1 MKKIS
6 YLLVLGVLFWSC
18 KESGESNETEQKEEL
33 ESVSTVFPLQ
43 KTIQDDILASGVL
56 SSKAEL
62 KLAFKTGGMIRR
74 MYVKEG
80 QYVKAGQLLAEL
92 DMSEIDAAVNQAKL
106 GLEKAERDVAR
117 VKGML
122 EDEVAT
128 KNNLEDANTAFS
140 LAKESMETAKFNQKL
155 SRIYAPQSGKVLMKI
170 SEQGELITPFAP
182 AIILGTGGSS
192 FNVKV
197 GLADK
202 DVVKVKIGDNAEVRL
217 DAYAGEV
224 FPARVTEIAQIIN
237 PSTGTYEVELTLNS
251 NGKKLISGFVAKSKI
266 TPQSERQVLMIPAS
280 ALIEAENEN
289 AFVFVFNG
297 QSVEKRKILI
307 GGIHESQV
315 EVLTGLSTTD
325 QVVTLGANFLSEGQN
340 VKVVNL

>member
-106 GLEKAERDVAR
+106 GLEKAERDVTR
-117 VKGML
+117 VTGML

-128 KNNLEDANTAFS
+128 RNNLEDANTALS

-307 GGIHESQV
+307 GGIHQNQV
-315 EVLTGLSTTD
+315 EVLTGLSTAD

>member
-18 KESGESNETEQKEEL
+18 KESGETNETEQKEEL

-62 KLAFKTGGMIRR
+62 KLAFKTGGMIKR

-128 KNNLEDANTAFS
+128 KNNLEDATTAFS
-140 LAKESMETAKFNQKL
+140 LAKESVETAKFNQKL
-155 SRIYAPQSGKVLMKI
+155 SRIYAPQAGKILMKI
-170 SEQGELITPFAP
+170 SEQGELITPFVP

-217 DAYAGEV
+217 DAYASEV
-224 FPARVTEIAQIIN
+224 FPARVTEIAQMIN

-251 NGKKLISGFVAKSKI
+251 KGKKLISGFVAKSKI

-307 GGIHESQV
+307 GGIHENQV
-315 EVLTGLSTTD
+315 EVLTGLSTAD